1 MTYWTKNEKLAAVI
15 LCILA
20 LLGAALRLKLA
31 REPGRER
38 STFQPLPPDSP
49 AVKIVEARLEALSH
63 PVNINSADEALLE
76 RLEGIGPGLAGRIVA
91 ERTRGGP
98 FRDAADLAAR
108 VKGIGAIT
116 VQRLAGQL
124 VFSDTTARK

>member
-38 STFQPLPPDSP
+38 STFQPLSPDSP
-49 AVKIVEARLEALSH
+49 AVKIVEAQLEALSH

>member
-38 STFQPLPPDSP
+38 STFQPLSPDSP
-49 AVKIVEARLEALSH
+49 AVKIVEAQLEALSH

-124 VFSDTTARK
+124 VFGDTTARE